1 MTDIHAIDA
10 ITDAIIGGAIK
21 VHKQLGPG
29 LLHSAYLPCLTQE
42 LLTDGRKVEV
52 EKPISLRYGDE
63 TVDCAFRVDL
73 MVDDQVIVEVKC
85 IEKFAP
91 VHRAQMLTYLKLT
104 GCPVGLLIN
113 FNVTV
118 LKDGIR
124 RVVNNLRDEQET
136 RVTAL

>member
-1 MTDIHAIDA
+1 MTDLHAINA
-10 ITDAIIGGAIK
+10 ITDGIIGSAIK
-21 VHKQLGPG
+21 VHRELGPG

-42 LLTDGRKVEV
+42 LVTDGHKVEV
-52 EKPISLRYGDE
+52 EKAISLCYGDN
-63 TVDCAFRVDL
+63 TIDCAFRAD
-73 MVDDQVIVEVKC
+73 MVIDDQVIVEVKC
-85 IEKFAP
+85 VEKFAP

-124 RVVNNLRDEQET
+124 RVVNNLRDEQGS
-136 RVTAL
+136 LG